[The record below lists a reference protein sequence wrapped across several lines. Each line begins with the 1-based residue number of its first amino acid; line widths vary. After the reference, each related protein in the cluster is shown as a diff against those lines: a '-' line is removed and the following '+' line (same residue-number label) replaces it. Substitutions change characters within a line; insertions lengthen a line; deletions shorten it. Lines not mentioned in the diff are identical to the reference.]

1 MELLLTALAT
11 VLIGA
16 LIGAIGV
23 GGVLLAPLLA
33 LVAGLSVQQAIGT
46 AMLGFVVPGVVAL
59 LTEGRPKGHR
69 GQSIGGLLIAT
80 VPGAVGGTMAL
91 GHLPQ
96 RAALL
101 VLALA
106 LGFSGARLLFKH
118 KFAPKR
124 SGGDRQAKAGVMTGL
139 VVGFLSA
146 LTGTSGPL
154 VLTPLLVARGAP
166 VTEAI
171 VMGQLVQLPI
181 AASATLANLHAGTIQ
196 LVTGLAIGALMLP
209 GALLGA
215 RLRAVIPLP
224 LLARLVGLM
233 LVAAGVASL
242 GKALRQ
248 EDHHQTPRS
257 THASLLAARGFVRV
271 LG

>member
-1 MELLLTALAT
+1 MSIELLLTALAT

-23 GGVLLAPLLA
+23 GGVLLAPVLA
-33 LVAGLSVQQAIGT
+33 LVAGLGVQQAIGT

-59 LTEGRPKGHR
+59 LTEGRPKHQG

-80 VPGAVGGTMAL
+80 VPGAVAGTMAL

-101 VLALA
+101 VLAAA
-106 LGFSGARLLFKH
+106 LGFSGARLLLEH
-118 KFAPKR
+118 KFLPTH
-124 SGGDRQAKAGVMTGL
+124 SGGDRPAKAGAMTGL
-139 VVGFLSA
+139 MVGFLSA

-154 VLTPLLVARGAP
+154 VLTPLLLARGVP

-181 AASATLANLHAGTIQ
+181 AASATLANLHAGTVQ

-215 RLRAVIPLP
+215 RLRTVIPQP

-233 LVAAGVASL
+233 LIAAGVASF
-242 GKALRQ
+242 GKALR
-248 EDHHQTPRS
+248 
-257 THASLLAARGFVRV
+257 
-271 LG
+271 